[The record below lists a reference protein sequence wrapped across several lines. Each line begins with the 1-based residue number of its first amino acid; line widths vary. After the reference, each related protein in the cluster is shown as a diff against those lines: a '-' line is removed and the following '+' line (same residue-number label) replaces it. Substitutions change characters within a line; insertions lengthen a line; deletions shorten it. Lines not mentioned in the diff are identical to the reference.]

1 MIPFSV
7 CWFFCKA
14 FFCAFIIQKEML
26 SKGNQIGIYMYA
38 VWLCSDLIHCIQN
51 EKKSAISLNSVNHIS
66 EEWNLE
72 CI

>member
-1 MIPFSV
+1 
-7 CWFFCKA
+7 
-14 FFCAFIIQKEML
+14 ML